1 MEARVRLPQ
10 VIDAA
15 QRLARGLE
23 NPCRLVTLHRG
34 IDQLHDDDGN
44 RLGQSKKQHALRW
57 AMFTRAY
64 GAIEAFFNDILRG
77 SDETRVIPLNPR
89 KLHDAGVKQDVRL
102 VTNDWAVRTR
112 ALLQDRPGRRSR
124 WVVYSGTHQL
134 NAYLADMKM
143 LRDLLNHGKDPRSG
157 SNQSGALWPLA
168 DGRNSM
174 RLMGAE
180 DFIQACCDLA
190 SQTVLAFGGRAVD
203 LPSWPEPK
211 RSGLAAEPKPGFK
224 LVPWSRGHQ
233 FAHRSPTQRLVCT
246 GKWWSSATV
255 RYLLLSEGTAVCLG
269 DRIGH

>member
-1 MEARVRLPQ
+1 MEAHVRLPR

-15 QRLARGLE
+15 QQLAGGLE
-23 NPCRLVTLHRG
+23 NPCRLVTLHRD

-57 AMFTRAY
+57 AVFTMAY

-77 SDETRVIPLNPR
+77 NDDTRVIPMNPGR
-89 KLHDAGVKQDVRL
+89 LRDAGAKQGVSL
-102 VTNDWAVRTR
+102 FTNDWAVRTR

-124 WVVYSGTHQL
+124 WVVYSGTQQL

-143 LRDLLNHGKDPRSG
+143 LRDLLNHGQDPRSV
-157 SNQSGALWPLA
+157 SNKSGALWPLA

-180 DFIQACCDLA
+180 GFIQACCDLA
-190 SQTVLAFGGRAVD
+190 AQTVLAYGGRAVD

-211 RSGLAAEPKPGFK
+211 RSGLAAEPKPDLK
-224 LVPWSRGHQ
+224 LVP
-233 FAHRSPTQRLVCT
+233 
-246 GKWWSSATV
+246 
-255 RYLLLSEGTAVCLG
+255 
-269 DRIGH
+269 

>member
-1 MEARVRLPQ
+1 MEAHVRLPR

-15 QRLARGLE
+15 QQLAGGLA
-23 NPCRLVTLHRG
+23 NPCRLVTLHRD

-57 AMFTRAY
+57 AVFTMSY

-77 SDETRVIPLNPR
+77 NDDTRVIPMNPGR
-89 KLHDAGVKQDVRL
+89 LRDAGAKQGVAL
-102 VTNDWAVRTR
+102 FTNDWAVRTR

-124 WVVYSGTHQL
+124 WVVYSGTQQL

-143 LRDLLNHGKDPRSG
+143 LRDLLNHGQDPRSV
-157 SNQSGALWPLA
+157 SNKSGALWPLA

-180 DFIQACCDLA
+180 GFIQACCDLA
-190 SQTVLAFGGRAVD
+190 SQTVFAYGGHAVD

-211 RSGLAAEPKPGFK
+211 RSGLAAEPKPDLK
-224 LVPWSRGHQ
+224 LVP
-233 FAHRSPTQRLVCT
+233 
-246 GKWWSSATV
+246 
-255 RYLLLSEGTAVCLG
+255 
-269 DRIGH
+269 